1 MVLRLDFFIHFSRT
15 KRLDKSYRQQGER
28 AAGEA
33 CGGEQEDKQVA
44 VGRGAQGVDMSHLDG
59 NGEVEQRQIDRQMP
73 EVNAQGDER
82 QDQHDDEEDVIHAG
96 LEPVVHDGVKVHHGQ
111 HDAQDGGRCHED
123 GEVASPCSLGHQPQ
137 ALEVGQR
144 KLGWGGDAQAQG
156 DPEGGD
162 QPEKHG
168 QHTLE
173 PHGPHV
179 HESQQIGRNEHQETI
194 VDHHAGCHYR
204 ENEENAVLR
213 VMVLIG
219 GEQRHERQGRHQREQ
234 RARVEGDQPRWVS
247 HV

>member
-1 MVLRLDFFIHFSRT
+1 M
-15 KRLDKSYRQQGER
+15 
-28 AAGEA
+28 
-33 CGGEQEDKQVA
+33 
-44 VGRGAQGVDMSHLDG
+44 
-59 NGEVEQRQIDRQMP
+59 
-73 EVNAQGDER
+73 
-82 QDQHDDEEDVIHAG
+82 
-96 LEPVVHDGVKVHHGQ
+96 
-111 HDAQDGGRCHED
+111 
-123 GEVASPCSLGHQPQ
+123 ASPCSRGHQPQ

-168 QHTLE
+168 QHALD
-173 PHGPHV
+173 PHCPHV

-204 ENEENAVLR
+204 EDEENAVLR

-219 GEQRHERQGRHQREQ
+219 GKQRHERQGRHQSEQ